1 MRSFLFGIIISTVI
15 FAGYMMYI
23 GQLDLE
29 FKFGYTT
36 ANAKIEA
43 QMAEIDK

>member
-1 MRSFLFGIIISTVI
+1 MRSFLFGIIISTAI

-29 FKFGYTT
+29 FKFGYKT
-36 ANAKIEA
+36 ANAKLVSQI
-43 QMAEIDK
+43 AEIDK